1 MMRGDT
7 GQFRNGWTG
16 LLLAL
21 ALPLLVASCQ
31 RTATVEDS
39 QSASKEAQFSSSASD
54 PFDLLGARIEGD
66 SMMIDVRYG
75 GGCKEHVFAL
85 DAGPMLKSLPPKQL
99 LSISH
104 DANGD
109 NCRALITK
117 TIVIDLVAY
126 RRSPRGI
133 TVIVLEGQELIYE
146 YR

>member
-117 TIVIDLVAY
+117 TIAIYLVAY

-133 TVIVLEGQELIYE
+133 TVIVLDGQELIYE

>member
-21 ALPLLVASCQ
+21 ALPLLVTSCQ

-39 QSASKEAQFSSSASD
+39 QSASKEAQFSSGASD
-54 PFDLLGARIEGD
+54 PFDFLGARIEGD

-117 TIVIDLVAY
+117 TIAFDLVPY
-126 RRSPRGI
+126 RRSPHGI
-133 TVIVLEGQELIYE
+133 TVIVLDGQELIYE

>member
-117 TIVIDLVAY
+117 TIAIDLVAY

-133 TVIVLEGQELIYE
+133 TVIVLDGQELIYE

>member
-117 TIVIDLVAY
+117 TIAIDLVAY

>member
-109 NCRALITK
+109 NCRALITT
-117 TIVIDLVAY
+117 TIAFDLVPY

-133 TVIVLEGQELIYE
+133 TVIVLDGQELSYE

>member
-7 GQFRNGWTG
+7 EQFRNGWTG

-117 TIVIDLVAY
+117 TIAIDLVPY

-133 TVIVLEGQELIYE
+133 TVIVLDGQELIYE

>member
-16 LLLAL
+16 LLLAVV
-21 ALPLLVASCQ
+21 LPLLVASCQ

-39 QSASKEAQFSSSASD
+39 QSASKEALFSSGASD

-109 NCRALITK
+109 NCRALITT
-117 TIVIDLVAY
+117 TIAFDLDPY
-126 RRSPRGI
+126 RRSPHGI
-133 TVIVLEGQELIYE
+133 TVIVLDGQELSYE

>member
-1 MMRGDT
+1 MTRGHT
-7 GQFRNGWTG
+7 VYFRNGWLG
-16 LLLAL
+16 LLWAL
-21 ALPLLVASCQ
+21 VLPMLVASCQ
-31 RTATVEDS
+31 RNTAAKDS
-39 QSASKEAQFSSSASD
+39 QSASKEAQVSSGAPD

-66 SMMIDVRYG
+66 SMMLDVRYG

-117 TIVIDLVAY
+117 TIAFDLVPY
-126 RRSPRGI
+126 RRSPHGI
-133 TVIVLEGQELIYE
+133 TVIVLDGQELIYE

>member
-1 MMRGDT
+1 MTRGHT
-7 GQFRNGWTG
+7 VYFRNGWLG
-16 LLLAL
+16 LLWAL
-21 ALPLLVASCQ
+21 VLPILVASCQ

-39 QSASKEAQFSSSASD
+39 PSASKEAPVSSRASD
-54 PFDLLGARIEGD
+54 PFDLLGASIEGD

-75 GGCKEHVFAL
+75 GGCQEHVFAL

-109 NCRALITK
+109 NCRALFTK
-117 TIVIDLVAY
+117 TIAFDLVPY
-126 RRSPRGI
+126 RRSPHGI
-133 TVIVLEGQELIYE
+133 TVIVLDGQELIYE